1 MNVTGDKCDPSATTQ
16 SSVDGEAESM
26 SYSDTELD
34 SIFDSDENLCG
45 EDLETNSLW
54 YSDSEV
60 ESNSDP
66 DDILSGEDL
75 EVKSLSY
82 SDSEIESTYDP
93 DDTLNGEDLEVNSL
107 TYSDSEIDSVFDLD
121 DILSVQDLAFYELCQ
136 TDSEMDSVLAPDNV
150 DFGETPRPF
159 SSPLQDIFC
168 KEVLEYNVQYLL
180 DSDIDSVCDLDDM
193 LSVEDL
199 EFDVLLFHTDSE
211 ADYVLAPDEVDFGET
226 LRPFSTSLEGLFC
239 KEDLDC
245 DVQYLLDSEI
255 DSVFDLNDFF
265 SKEDLELDALR
276 FLDSE
281 VDSVLDLEEVDSRET
296 PRPSSPW
303 TSPVISVKVEVVD
316 KTATAVMESD
326 ASSENKG
333 EVKHVPQEKVSE
345 VRNANSDSEIEST
358 YDPDDTLNGEDLE
371 VNSLTYSDS
380 EIDSVFDLDDILSVQ
395 DLAFYELCQT
405 DSEVDS
411 VLAPDKVDFGETP
424 RPFSSPLQDIF
435 CKEVL
440 EYNVQYLLDSDIDS
454 VCDLD
459 DMLSV
464 EDLEFDVLLF
474 QTDSEA
480 DYVLAPDEVDFG
492 ETLRPFSPS
501 LEGIFCKEDLDCDV
515 QYLLD
520 SEIDSVFDLNDF
532 FSKEDL
538 ELDALRFLDS
548 EVDSVLDLEEV
559 DSRET
564 PRPSSPWTSPVISV
578 KVEVV
583 DKTAT
588 AVMESDASSENKG
601 EVKHVPQEKVSEVR
615 NANSDSEIESI
626 YDLDDTLNGEDLEV
640 NSLTYSDSE
649 IDSVFDLDDIL
660 SVQDLAFY
668 ELCQTDSEMDSVLA
682 PDKVDFGETPRPFSS
697 PLQDI
702 FCKEV
707 LVYNVQYLLDS
718 DIDSVCDLD
727 DMLSVED
734 LEFDVLLFQT
744 DSEADYVLAPDEV
757 DFGETLRPFS
767 PSLEGIFCKEDL
779 DCDVQYLL
787 DSEIDSVFGL
797 NDFFSKEDLEL
808 DALRFLD
815 SEVDSVL
822 DLEEVDS
829 RETPRPSSPWTSPV
843 ISVKVEVVDKT
854 ATAVMESD
862 ASSENKGEVKHVPQ
876 EKVSEVRNANSDS
889 EIESIYDPDDTLNGE
904 DLEVNSLTYSDSEID
919 SVFDLDDILSVQD
932 LAFYELCQT
941 GSEVDSVLAPDKVDF
956 GETPRPFS
964 SPLQDIFCKEVLEY
978 NVQYLLD
985 SDIDSVCDLD
995 DMLSVE
1001 DLEFDVLLFQT
1012 DSEADYVLAP
1022 DEVDFGETPPPFSPS
1037 LEGIFC
1043 KEDLDCDVQYLL
1055 DSEIDSV
1062 FDLNDFFSKEDL
1074 ELDALRFLD
1083 SEVDSVLDLE
1093 EVDSRETPRPSS
1105 PWTSPVI
1112 SVKVEVVDKTAT
1124 AVMES
1129 DASSE
1134 NKGEVKHVPQEKVS
1148 EVRNAKVEAET
1159 EVYVAKRRRKSQRQL
1174 VRMSNVGVACR
1185 TRSYVERATRSNV
1198 REGKAM
1204 LYPFCLS

>member
-82 SDSEIESTYDP
+82 SDSEIESIYDP

-136 TDSEMDSVLAPDNV
+136 TDSEVDSVLAPDKV

-159 SSPLQDIFC
+159 SSPLQDISC

-199 EFDVLLFHTDSE
+199 EFDVLLFQTDSE

-226 LRPFSTSLEGLFC
+226 PPPFSPSLEGIFC

-345 VRNANSDSEIEST
+345 VRNAKSDSEIESI

-474 QTDSEA
+474 QTDSEADYVLAPDEVDFGETPPPFSPSLEGIFCKEDLDCDVQYLLDSEIDSVFDLNDFFSKEDLELDALRFLDSEVDSVLDLEEVDSRETPRPSSPWTSPVISVKVEVVDKTATAVMESDASSENKGEVKHVPQEKVSEVRNAKSDSEIESIYDPDDTLNGEDLEVNSLTYSDSEIDSVFDLDDILSGQDLAFYELCQTDSEVDSVLAPDKVDFGETPRPFSSPLQDIFCKEVLEYNVQYLLDSDIDSVCDLDDMLSVEDLEFDVLLFHTDSEA

-626 YDLDDTLNGEDLEV
+626 YD
-640 NSLTYSDSE
+640 
-649 IDSVFDLDDIL
+649 
-660 SVQDLAFY
+660 
-668 ELCQTDSEMDSVLA
+668 
-682 PDKVDFGETPRPFSS
+682 
-697 PLQDI
+697 
-702 FCKEV
+702 
-707 LVYNVQYLLDS
+707 
-718 DIDSVCDLD
+718 
-727 DMLSVED
+727 
-734 LEFDVLLFQT
+734 
-744 DSEADYVLAPDEV
+744 
-757 DFGETLRPFS
+757 
-767 PSLEGIFCKEDL
+767 
-779 DCDVQYLL
+779 
-787 DSEIDSVFGL
+787 
-797 NDFFSKEDLEL
+797 
-808 DALRFLD
+808 
-815 SEVDSVL
+815 
-822 DLEEVDS
+822 
-829 RETPRPSSPWTSPV
+829 
-843 ISVKVEVVDKT
+843 
-854 ATAVMESD
+854 
-862 ASSENKGEVKHVPQ
+862 
-876 EKVSEVRNANSDS
+876 
-889 EIESIYDPDDTLNGE
+889 PDDTLNGE

-919 SVFDLDDILSVQD
+919 SVFDLDDILSGQD

-941 GSEVDSVLAPDKVDF
+941 DSEVDSVLAPDKVDF

-1159 EVYVAKRRRKSQRQL
+1159 EVSVAKRRRKSQRQP

-1198 REGKAM
+1198 RAGKAM